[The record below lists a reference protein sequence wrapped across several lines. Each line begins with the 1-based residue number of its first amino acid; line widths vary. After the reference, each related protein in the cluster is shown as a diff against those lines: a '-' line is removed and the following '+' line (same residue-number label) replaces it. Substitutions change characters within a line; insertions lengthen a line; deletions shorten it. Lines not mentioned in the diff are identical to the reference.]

1 MATREEQLVLAKF
14 VGWGGLANALTP
26 EKEGWEKEYEEIESL
41 LSEEEMQSVSASTLT
56 SYYTDQNVINYIYKA
71 LQNFGF
77 QSGNILDPA
86 MGTGNFFSALPESMK
101 QSRLY
106 GVELEPIAGGIARQ
120 LYPKADILV
129 KGFEDTQFSDSFF
142 DVVVGNIPFSRIKV
156 SDKRYD
162 RHNFRIENIFQ
173 LYKNENMLQDRG
185 ISLFEFPRKEDIDN
199 CIENGIR
206 QVILEVTEQCNL
218 KK

>member
-162 RHNFRIENIFQ
+162 RHNFRIHDYFIAKSLDKVRAGGIIAVITSKFTLDKEN
-173 LYKNENMLQDRG
+173 
-185 ISLFEFPRKEDIDN
+185 SL
-199 CIENGIR
+199 
-206 QVILEVTEQCNL
+206 
-218 KK
+218 